1 MKKQNKKSKMQEIKD
16 ELQYRKVMFK
26 ADMQKA
32 INAAKIIMLN
42 ALIPALIIMMALTL
56 LGFEI
61 NIMNYAASVC
71 LYFIIEEIK
80 AFFIN
85 IKK

>member
-71 LYFIIEEIK
+71 LYFITEEIK